1 MMRGTFRRGRE
12 FAPSRA
18 TLRRDRM
25 QRLFRLS
32 AILAGLLLIL
42 AACSSNTGSST
53 TASSSTAA
61 SNDPTAVCAADKFG
75 CVKVLKG
82 DKIVIASALS
92 ITGAPA
98 DLGLDSVVGI
108 KVAIQDRGQVA
119 GHDVELKST
128 DAGCANAQ
136 DGQTDA
142 QALVADPQIVAVIGT
157 SCSRTAVPAM
167 PVLSAQG
174 YLMISPSNTA
184 PSLTNPTSK
193 DFGGPFY
200 MRTAYNDKV
209 QGAAVAKF
217 ACEVLKVKTAATI
230 HDGSPYAQ
238 QLQQVFADQF
248 KAQCGGKIT
257 AQEAIH
263 IGDKDF
269 HPVLTTIGAA
279 KPEALFFPI
288 FDPEAPLI
296 VQQSRDIPGLA
307 NTKLISADGAKD
319 ATFIKSAGTLAQ
331 SLGMYFSGPD
341 LNFGTTYTNKFLPE
355 YKQIAGKDPTS
366 VYHAHAYDAA
376 NIIFDGIVKVG
387 LTDSSGNLFIPRT
400 ALKDFARG
408 EKDYKGLTGTLTCDA
423 NGDCGATFVSIAQL
437 KPDASGKLNFSQV
450 YTTRSGA

>member
-1 MMRGTFRRGRE
+1 
-12 FAPSRA
+12 
-18 TLRRDRM
+18 M

-32 AILAGLLLIL
+32 AILSALLLIL
-42 AACSSNTGSST
+42 AACSSNTGGSNAPSGS
-53 TASSSTAA
+53 ASSSG
-61 SNDPTAVCAADKFG
+61 DPTAVCAADKFG
-75 CVKVLKG
+75 CVKVAPG
-82 DKIVIASALS
+82 DKIEIATALT
-92 ITGAPA
+92 ITGSTAS
-98 DLGLDSVVGI
+98 LGLDSVTGVQ
-108 KVAIQDRGQVA
+108 VAIQDRGKVA
-119 GHDVELKST
+119 GHDVDLKST
-128 DAGCANAQ
+128 DAGCSNAQ

-167 PVLSAQG
+167 PVLAAQG

-184 PSLTNPTSK
+184 PSLTNPSSK

-248 KAQCGGKIT
+248 KSQCGGTIT

-269 HPVLTTIGAA
+269 HPVLTTIGAK
-279 KPEALFFPI
+279 KPDALFFPI

-319 ATFIKSAGTLAQ
+319 DTFIQSAGPLAQ

-341 LNFGTTYTNKFLPE
+341 LNFGSTYTDKFLPE

-376 NIIFDGIVKVG
+376 NIIFDAIEHVS
-387 LTDSSGNLFIPRT
+387 LTDSSGNLYIPRT
-400 ALKDFARG
+400 ALRDYARG
-408 EKDYKGLTGTLTCDA
+408 EKDYKGLTGTLTCDP
-423 NGDCGATFVSIAQL
+423 NGDCGASFVSIAQL
-437 KPDASGKLNFSQV
+437 KPDASGKLTFQQI
-450 YTTRSGA
+450 YTTRSSS

>member
-1 MMRGTFRRGRE
+1 
-12 FAPSRA
+12 
-18 TLRRDRM
+18 M
-25 QRLFRLS
+25 QKLFRLS

-42 AACSSNTGSST
+42 AACSSNTGGG
-53 TASSSTAA
+53 STAA
-61 SNDPTAVCAADKFG
+61 SGSATGSQDPNTVCAADPFG
-75 CVKVLKG
+75 CVKVAKG
-82 DKIVIASALS
+82 DKIEIASALS
-92 ITGAPA
+92 ITGGAA
-98 DLGLDSVVGI
+98 DLGLDSVVGV
-108 KVAIQDRGQVA
+108 KVAIQDRPLVA
-119 GHDVELKST
+119 GHAVELKST
-128 DAGCANAQ
+128 DAGCSNAQ

-142 QALVADPQIVAVIGT
+142 QSLVADPQIVAVIGT

-167 PVLSAQG
+167 PVLAAQG

-184 PSLTNPTSK
+184 PSLTNPKSP

-217 ACEVLKVKTAATI
+217 ACDVLKVKTAATI

-263 IGDKDF
+263 VGDKDF
-269 HPVLTTIGAA
+269 HPVLTTIGAP
-279 KPEALFFPI
+279 KPDALFFPI

-319 ATFIKSAGTLAQ
+319 DTFIKTAGPLAKT
-331 SLGMYFSGPD
+331 LGMYFSGPD
-341 LNFGTTYTNKFLPE
+341 LNFGTTYTDKFLPE
-355 YKQIAGKDPTS
+355 YKQVAGKDPTS

-376 NIIFDGIVKVG
+376 NIIFDGIEKVG
-387 LTDSSGNLFIPRT
+387 LTDANGTLYIPRT

-408 EKDYKGLTGTLTCDA
+408 EKDYKGLTGTLTCDP
-423 NGDCGATFVSIAQL
+423 NGDCGASFVSIAQL
-437 KPDASGKLNFSQV
+437 QPDSSGKLAFKQV
-450 YTTRSGA
+450 YTTRSGS

>member
-1 MMRGTFRRGRE
+1 
-12 FAPSRA
+12 
-18 TLRRDRM
+18 M

-32 AILAGLLLIL
+32 AILSALLLIL
-42 AACSSNTGSST
+42 AACSSNTGTSGAPSG
-53 TASSSTAA
+53 STAA

-75 CVKVLKG
+75 CVKVNKG
-82 DKIVIASALS
+82 DKIEIATALT
-92 ITGAPA
+92 ITGSTAS
-98 DLGLDSVVGI
+98 LGLDSVTGVQ
-108 KVAIQDRGQVA
+108 VAIQDRGLVD
-119 GHDVELKST
+119 GHAIDLKST
-128 DAGCANAQ
+128 DAGCSNAQ

-142 QALVADPQIVAVIGT
+142 QSLVADPQIVAVIGT

-167 PVLSAQG
+167 PVLAAQG

-184 PSLTNPTSK
+184 PSLTNPTST

-238 QLQQVFADQF
+238 QLQQVFADDF
-248 KAQCGGKIT
+248 KAQCGGTIT

-263 IGDKDF
+263 VGDKDF
-269 HPVLTTIGAA
+269 HPVLTTIGAK
-279 KPEALFFPI
+279 KPDALFFPI
-288 FDPEAPLI
+288 FDPEAGLI
-296 VQQSRDIPGLA
+296 VHQSQDIPGLA

-319 ATFIKSAGTLAQ
+319 DTFISDAGPLAK

-341 LNFGTTYTNKFLPE
+341 LNFGSTYTGKFLPE

-376 NIIFDGIVKVG
+376 NIIFDAIEHVG
-387 LTDSSGNLFIPRT
+387 LMDSSGNLYIPRT
-400 ALKDFARG
+400 ALKDYARG
-408 EKDYKGLTGTLTCDA
+408 IKDYKGLTGTLTCDP

-437 KPDASGKLNFSQV
+437 KPDASGKLTFQQV
-450 YTTRSGA
+450 YTTRSGS

>member
-1 MMRGTFRRGRE
+1 
-12 FAPSRA
+12 
-18 TLRRDRM
+18 M

-32 AILAGLLLIL
+32 AILSALLLIL
-42 AACSSNTGSST
+42 AACSSNTGGST
-53 TASSSTAA
+53 GPSGSASSSG
-61 SNDPTAVCAADKFG
+61 DPTAVCAADKFG
-75 CVKVLKG
+75 CVKVAKG
-82 DKIVIASALS
+82 DKIEIATALT
-92 ITGAPA
+92 ITGSTAS
-98 DLGLDSVVGI
+98 LGLDSVTGVQ
-108 KVAIQDRGQVA
+108 VAIKDRGQVA
-119 GHDVELKST
+119 GHDVDLKST
-128 DAGCANAQ
+128 DAGCSNAQ

-142 QALVADPQIVAVIGT
+142 QSLVADPQIVAVIGT

-167 PVLSAQG
+167 PVLAAQG

-184 PSLTNPTSK
+184 PSLTNPSSK

-248 KAQCGGKIT
+248 KSQCGGTIT

-269 HPVLTTIGAA
+269 HPVLSTLGS
-279 KPEALFFPI
+279 PDMLFFPI

-319 ATFIKSAGTLAQ
+319 DTFISSAGPLAQ

-341 LNFGTTYTNKFLPE
+341 LNFGSTYTDKFLPE

-376 NIIFDGIVKVG
+376 NIIFDAIEHVS
-387 LTDSSGNLFIPRT
+387 LTDSSGNLYIPRT
-400 ALKDFARG
+400 ALRDYARG
-408 EKDYKGLTGTLTCDA
+408 IKDYKGLTGTLTCDP
-423 NGDCGATFVSIAQL
+423 NGDCGASFVSIAQL
-437 KPDASGKLNFSQV
+437 KPDASGKLTFQQV
-450 YTTRSGA
+450 YTTRSSS

>member
-1 MMRGTFRRGRE
+1 
-12 FAPSRA
+12 
-18 TLRRDRM
+18 M

-32 AILAGLLLIL
+32 AILSALLLIL
-42 AACSSNTGSST
+42 AACSSNTGGST
-53 TASSSTAA
+53 GPSGSASSSG
-61 SNDPTAVCAADKFG
+61 DPTAVCAADKFG
-75 CVKVLKG
+75 CVKVAKG
-82 DKIVIASALS
+82 DKIEIATALT
-92 ITGAPA
+92 ITGSTAS
-98 DLGLDSVVGI
+98 LGLDSVTGVQ
-108 KVAIQDRGQVA
+108 VAIKDRGQVA
-119 GHDVELKST
+119 GHDVDLKST
-128 DAGCANAQ
+128 DAGCSNAQ

-142 QALVADPQIVAVIGT
+142 QSLVADPQIVAVIGT

-167 PVLSAQG
+167 PVLAAQG

-184 PSLTNPTSK
+184 PSLTNPSSK

-248 KAQCGGKIT
+248 KSQCGGTIT

-269 HPVLTTIGAA
+269 HPVLSTLGS
-279 KPEALFFPI
+279 PDMLFFPI

-296 VQQSRDIPGLA
+296 VQQSRDIPKLA
-307 NTKLISADGAKD
+307 KTILVSADGAKD
-319 ATFIKSAGTLAQ
+319 DTFISSAGPLAK

-341 LNFGTTYTNKFLPE
+341 LNFGSTYTDKFLPE

-376 NIIFDGIVKVG
+376 NIIFDAIEHVG
-387 LTDSSGNLFIPRT
+387 LKDSSGTLYIPRT
-400 ALKDFARG
+400 ALKDYARG
-408 EKDYKGLTGTLTCDA
+408 VKDYKGLTGTLTCDP
-423 NGDCGATFVSIAQL
+423 NGDCGASFVSIAQL
-437 KPDASGKLNFSQV
+437 KPDASGKLAFQQV
-450 YTTRSGA
+450 YTTRSAS

>member
-1 MMRGTFRRGRE
+1 
-12 FAPSRA
+12 
-18 TLRRDRM
+18 
-25 QRLFRLS
+25 
-32 AILAGLLLIL
+32 
-42 AACSSNTGSST
+42 
-53 TASSSTAA
+53 
-61 SNDPTAVCAADKFG
+61 
-75 CVKVLKG
+75 
-82 DKIVIASALS
+82 
-92 ITGAPA
+92 
-98 DLGLDSVVGI
+98 
-108 KVAIQDRGQVA
+108 
-119 GHDVELKST
+119 
-128 DAGCANAQ
+128 
-136 DGQTDA
+136 
-142 QALVADPQIVAVIGT
+142 
-157 SCSRTAVPAM
+157 M

-184 PSLTNPTSK
+184 PSLTDPTST

-248 KAQCGGKIT
+248 KSQCGGTIT

-263 IGDKDF
+263 VGDKDF

-319 ATFIKSAGTLAQ
+319 DTFITSAGPLAQ

-341 LNFGTTYTNKFLPE
+341 LELRVDLHRQVPTRVQADRRQGPDLGLSRPRVRRGEHHLRRDRAREPDGFRAATSTSRAPRSGTTP
-355 YKQIAGKDPTS
+355 AASRTS
-366 VYHAHAYDAA
+366 RA
-376 NIIFDGIVKVG
+376 
-387 LTDSSGNLFIPRT
+387 SP
-400 ALKDFARG
+400 AR
-408 EKDYKGLTGTLTCDA
+408 
-423 NGDCGATFVSIAQL
+423 
-437 KPDASGKLNFSQV
+437 
-450 YTTRSGA
+450 

>member
-1 MMRGTFRRGRE
+1 
-12 FAPSRA
+12 
-18 TLRRDRM
+18 
-25 QRLFRLS
+25 
-32 AILAGLLLIL
+32 
-42 AACSSNTGSST
+42 
-53 TASSSTAA
+53 
-61 SNDPTAVCAADKFG
+61 VCAADKFG
-75 CVKVLKG
+75 CVKVAKG
-82 DKIVIASALS
+82 DKIEIAIALT
-92 ITGAPA
+92 ITGSTAS
-98 DLGLDSVVGI
+98 LGLDSVTGVQ
-108 KVAIQDRGQVA
+108 VAIKDRGQVA
-119 GHDVELKST
+119 GHDVDLKST
-128 DAGCANAQ
+128 DAGCSNAQ

-142 QALVADPQIVAVIGT
+142 QSLVADPQIVAVIVT
-157 SCSRTAVPAM
+157 CCSRTAVPAM
-167 PVLSAQG
+167 TVLVSLG

-184 PSLTNPTSK
+184 PSLTNPSSK

-248 KAQCGGKIT
+248 KSQCGGTIT

-269 HPVLTTIGAA
+269 HPVLSTLGS
-279 KPEALFFPI
+279 PDMLFFPI

-296 VQQSRDIPGLA
+296 VQQSRDIPKLA
-307 NTKLISADGAKD
+307 KTILVSADGAKD
-319 ATFIKSAGTLAQ
+319 DTFISSAGPLAQ

-341 LNFGTTYTNKFLPE
+341 LNFGSTYTDKFLPE

-376 NIIFDGIVKVG
+376 NIIFDAIEHVS
-387 LTDSSGNLFIPRT
+387 LTDSSGNLYIPRT
-400 ALKDFARG
+400 AVRDYARG
-408 EKDYKGLTGTLTCDA
+408 IKDYKGLTGTLTCDP

-437 KPDASGKLNFSQV
+437 KPDASGKLTFQQV
-450 YTTRSGA
+450 YTTRSSS

>member
-1 MMRGTFRRGRE
+1 
-12 FAPSRA
+12 
-18 TLRRDRM
+18 M

-32 AILAGLLLIL
+32 AVLAALLLTL
-42 AACSSNTGSST
+42 VACTSNTGGSNAPSG
-53 TASSSTAA
+53 STAA
-61 SNDPTAVCAADKFG
+61 SGDPTAVCNADKFG
-75 CVKVLKG
+75 CVKVAKG
-82 DKIVIASALS
+82 DKIEIATALS
-92 ITGAPA
+92 ITGATA
-98 DLGLDSVVGI
+98 SLGLDSVTGVQ
-108 KVAIQDRGQVA
+108 VAIKDRGQVA
-119 GHDVELKST
+119 GHDVDLKST
-128 DAGCANAQ
+128 DAGCSNAQ

-184 PSLTNPTSK
+184 PSLTNPSNK

-217 ACEVLKVKTAATI
+217 ACEVLKVKSAATI

-238 QLQQVFADQF
+238 QLQAVFAEQF
-248 KAQCGGKIT
+248 QSQCGGKIT

-319 ATFIKSAGTLAQ
+319 DTFVKSAGPLAQ

-341 LNFGTTYTNKFLPE
+341 LNFGSTYTDKFLPE

-376 NIIFDGIVKVG
+376 NIIFDAIEHVS
-387 LTDSSGNLFIPRT
+387 LTDSSGTLYIPRT
-400 ALKDFARG
+400 ALKDYARG
-408 EKDYKGLTGTLTCDA
+408 IKDYKGLTGTLTCDA

-437 KPDASGKLNFSQV
+437 KKDSSGKLTFQQV
-450 YTTRSGA
+450 YTTRSGS

>member
-1 MMRGTFRRGRE
+1 
-12 FAPSRA
+12 
-18 TLRRDRM
+18 M
-25 QRLFRLS
+25 QRLFRPSAALS
-32 AILAGLLLIL
+32 ALLLIL
-42 AACSSNTGSST
+42 AACSSNAGTSGAPSGS
-53 TASSSTAA
+53 AVG

-75 CVKVLKG
+75 CVKVAPG
-82 DKIVIASALS
+82 DKIEIATALT
-92 ITGAPA
+92 ITGSTSS
-98 DLGLDSVVGI
+98 LGLDSVTGVQ
-108 KVAIQDRGQVA
+108 VAIKDRGQVD
-119 GHDVELKST
+119 GHDIDLKST
-128 DAGCANAQ
+128 DAGCSNAQ

-142 QALVADPQIVAVIGT
+142 QSLVADPQIVAVIGT

-167 PVLSAQG
+167 PVLAAQG

-184 PSLTNPTSK
+184 PSRTNPSSP

-217 ACEVLKVKTAATI
+217 ACEQLHAKTAATI

-238 QLQQVFADQF
+238 QLQQVFADDF
-248 KAQCGGKIT
+248 KSECGGKVT

-269 HPVLTTIGAA
+269 HPVLTTIGAG
-279 KPEALFFPI
+279 KPDVLFFPI

-296 VQQSRDIPGLA
+296 VQQSQDIDGLA

-319 ATFIKSAGTLAQ
+319 DTFISSAGPLAQ
-331 SLGMYFSGPD
+331 RLGMYFSGPD
-341 LNFGTTYTNKFLPE
+341 LNFGSTYTDKFLPE

-376 NIIFDGIVKVG
+376 NIIFDAIQAVG
-387 LTDSSGNLFIPRT
+387 LTDSAGNLYIPRT
-400 ALKDFARG
+400 ALNTYAHSI
-408 EKDYKGLTGTLTCDA
+408 KDYKGLTGTLTCDP

-437 KPDASGKLNFSQV
+437 KPDASGKLSFQQV
-450 YTTRSGA
+450 FTTRSGS

>member
-1 MMRGTFRRGRE
+1 
-12 FAPSRA
+12 
-18 TLRRDRM
+18 M

-32 AILAGLLLIL
+32 AILSALLLIL
-42 AACSSNTGSST
+42 AACSSNTGGST
-53 TASSSTAA
+53 GPSGSASSSG
-61 SNDPTAVCAADKFG
+61 DPTAVCAADKFG
-75 CVKVLKG
+75 CVKVAKG
-82 DKIVIASALS
+82 DKIEIATALT
-92 ITGAPA
+92 ITGSTAS
-98 DLGLDSVVGI
+98 LGLDSVTGVQ
-108 KVAIQDRGQVA
+108 VAIKDRGQVA
-119 GHDVELKST
+119 GHDVDLKST
-128 DAGCANAQ
+128 DAGCSNAQ

-142 QALVADPQIVAVIGT
+142 QSLVADPQIVAVIGT

-167 PVLSAQG
+167 PVLAAQG

-184 PSLTNPTSK
+184 PSLTNPSSK

-248 KAQCGGKIT
+248 KSQCGGTIT

-269 HPVLTTIGAA
+269 HPVLSTLGS
-279 KPEALFFPI
+279 PDMLFFPI

-296 VQQSRDIPGLA
+296 VQQSRDIPKLA
-307 NTKLISADGAKD
+307 KTILVSADGAKD
-319 ATFIKSAGTLAQ
+319 DTFISSAGPLAQ

-341 LNFGTTYTNKFLPE
+341 LNFGSTYTDKFLPE

-376 NIIFDGIVKVG
+376 NIIFDAIEHVS
-387 LTDSSGNLFIPRT
+387 LTDSSGNLYIPRT
-400 ALKDFARG
+400 ALRDYARG
-408 EKDYKGLTGTLTCDA
+408 IKDYKGLTGTLTCDP

-437 KPDASGKLNFSQV
+437 KPDASGKLTFQQV
-450 YTTRSGA
+450 YTTRSSS

>member
-1 MMRGTFRRGRE
+1 
-12 FAPSRA
+12 
-18 TLRRDRM
+18 M

-32 AILAGLLLIL
+32 AVLAALLLTL
-42 AACSSNTGSST
+42 VACTSNTGGSNAPSG
-53 TASSSTAA
+53 STAA
-61 SNDPTAVCAADKFG
+61 SGDPTAVCSADKFG
-75 CVKVLKG
+75 CVKVASG
-82 DKIVIASALS
+82 DKIEIATALT
-92 ITGAPA
+92 ITGSTSS
-98 DLGLDSVVGI
+98 LGLDSVTGVQ
-108 KVAIQDRGQVA
+108 VAIKDRGQVA
-119 GHDVELKST
+119 GHDVDLKST
-128 DAGCANAQ
+128 DAGCSNAQ

-142 QALVADPQIVAVIGT
+142 QSLVADPQIVAVIGT

-167 PVLSAQG
+167 PVLAAQG

-184 PSLTNPTSK
+184 PSLTDPSSK

-217 ACEVLKVKTAATI
+217 ACEVLTVKTAATI

-248 KAQCGGKIT
+248 KSQCGGTIT

-263 IGDKDF
+263 VGDKDF

-319 ATFIKSAGTLAQ
+319 DTFISSAGPLAQ

-341 LNFGTTYTNKFLPE
+341 LNFGSTYTDKFLPE

-376 NIIFDGIVKVG
+376 NIIFDAIEHVG
-387 LTDSSGNLFIPRT
+387 LKDSSGTLYIPRT
-400 ALKDFARG
+400 ALKDYARG
-408 EKDYKGLTGTLTCDA
+408 VKDYKGLTGTLTCDP
-423 NGDCGATFVSIAQL
+423 NGDCGASFVSIAQL
-437 KPDASGKLNFSQV
+437 KPDASGKLAFQQV
-450 YTTRSGA
+450 YTTRSAS

>member
-1 MMRGTFRRGRE
+1 
-12 FAPSRA
+12 
-18 TLRRDRM
+18 M
-25 QRLFRLS
+25 QKLFRLS
-32 AILAGLLLIL
+32 AILSALLLIL
-42 AACSSNTGSST
+42 AACSSNTGGST
-53 TASSSTAA
+53 APSGSAASSG
-61 SNDPTAVCAADKFG
+61 DPTAVCAADKFG
-75 CVKVLKG
+75 CVKVAKG
-82 DKIVIASALS
+82 DKIEIATALT
-92 ITGAPA
+92 ITGSTAS
-98 DLGLDSVVGI
+98 LGLDSVTGVQ
-108 KVAIQDRGQVA
+108 VAIKDRGQVA
-119 GHDVELKST
+119 GHDVDLKST
-128 DAGCANAQ
+128 DAGCSNAQ

-142 QALVADPQIVAVIGT
+142 QSLVADPQIVAVIGT

-167 PVLSAQG
+167 PVLAAQG

-184 PSLTNPTSK
+184 PSLTNPSSK

-248 KAQCGGKIT
+248 KAQCGGTIT

-269 HPVLTTIGAA
+269 HPVLSTLGS
-279 KPEALFFPI
+279 PDMLFFPI

-296 VQQSRDIPGLA
+296 VQQSRDIPKLA
-307 NTKLISADGAKD
+307 KTILVSADGAKD
-319 ATFIKSAGTLAQ
+319 DTFISSAGPLAQ

-341 LNFGTTYTNKFLPE
+341 LNFGSTYTDKFLPE

-376 NIIFDGIVKVG
+376 NIIFDAIEHVS
-387 LTDSSGNLFIPRT
+387 LTDSSGNLYIPRT
-400 ALKDFARG
+400 AVRDYARG
-408 EKDYKGLTGTLTCDA
+408 IKDYKGLTGTLTCDP

-437 KPDASGKLNFSQV
+437 KPDASGKLTFQQV
-450 YTTRSGA
+450 YTTRSSS